1 MALPQSFL
9 QLLCCSV
16 GKGQKQ
22 IQTDPLPR
30 LKNLSLR
37 ILPKKSFL
45 PFRMYRT
52 LPYWSISFAP
62 IRIDRLNAKSNG
74 KKLISGS
81 EFQHPR
87 LTKSIE
93 SPTRRTFT
101 HSMNTVLRGR
111 QTALLYQRNS
121 RGWKSEDRTCKS
133 AHTTCN
139 QAYQI
144 ARHHVPSTC
153 IRVGYGKC
161 AHPFLNPHLRGTSLN
176 VGLQAATSLCHV
188 CTSHVQGVRV
198 AVQAS
203 TRQMHACSSMR
214 MRARGSARMLTDAHA
229 STRQMRACSSMCM
242 RVQVAARMLAEMH
255 ACTRQ
260 MRVCSPRCMRV
271 QTQLRADR
279 VHGGVHTDV
288 LACRPACRQVFC
300 FSQ

>member
-161 AHPFLNPHLRGTSLN
+161 AHPEPALARYKSEHR
-176 VGLQAATSLCHV
+176 AAS
-188 CTSHVQGVRV
+188 SHIALPRLHIPRAGR
-198 AVQAS
+198 ACSCAS
-203 TRQMHACSSMR
+203 QHGAMHACSPMR
-214 MRARGSARMLTDAHA
+214 
-229 STRQMRACSSMCM
+229 M

-288 LACRPACRQVFC
+288 LACRPACRQVLC

>member
-203 TRQMHACSSMR
+203 TGQCTHAHRC
-214 MRARGSARMLTDAHA
+214 ACEHEANARMLVDVHACTSSCAHA
-229 STRQMRACSSMCM
+229 RRDAC
-242 RVQVAARMLAEMH
+242 VYKADARMLAEVH
-255 ACTRQ
+255 ACTN
-260 MRVCSPRCMRV
+260 
-271 QTQLRADR
+271 AA
-279 VHGGVHTDV
+279 
-288 LACRPACRQVFC
+288 ACRPCAWWRAH
-300 FSQ
+300 